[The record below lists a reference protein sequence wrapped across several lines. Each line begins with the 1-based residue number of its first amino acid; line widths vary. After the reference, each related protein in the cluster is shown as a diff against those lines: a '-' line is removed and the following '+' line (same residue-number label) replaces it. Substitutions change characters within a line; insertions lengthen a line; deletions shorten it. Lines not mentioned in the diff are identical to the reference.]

1 MEQHFRAPCPGV
13 SKSRYFARSMAIKY
27 SNFSRFY
34 KKKGPFYKK
43 IPFLELLETPNIRC
57 PVVGLVGGC
66 GARAVSHKTP
76 IYFIHSHNFLS
87 FQCLFDSRSCCQK
100 TKVTRFIITYIR
112 QATLQFRNKS
122 LDVDGASKSST
133 SSTTR
138 FSHNKGRSK
147 STGTR
152 SDKVGLNSVY

>member
-1 MEQHFRAPCPGV
+1 MWVTKLLISPVKKRIFCPKTTKFGPKLAFLVNLGQVMQAVSMPCCG
-13 SKSRYFARSMAIKY
+13 S
-27 SNFSRFY
+27 
-34 KKKGPFYKK
+34 
-43 IPFLELLETPNIRC
+43 
-57 PVVGLVGGC
+57 VGGC
-66 GARAVSHKTP
+66 GARAVSRKTP

-138 FSHNKGRSK
+138 FSLNKGRSR